1 MAVIMRRR
9 HATLVMVLISLI
21 MLPTLAQAHSASTF
35 NVIIKQNDL
44 QPGATQIEYNDSIM
58 WYNADSRDNVTH
70 RIVFDADGD
79 GLYNGSADWD
89 SGEIERDCNYAD
101 NNTTSDCQE
110 SFLVW
115 FNGTWGVGEYNYQS
129 IASNGE
135 ILNGTIVVIEHIEED
150 TGPSIGATFGSFDDD
165 ETADEKTTDKDDKR
179 QLLLLI
185 AGSSAIGSLLLI
197 VLLLRRQ

>member
-1 MAVIMRRR
+1 MALFMRRMF
-9 HATLVMVLISLI
+9 ATLVMVLISIVLV
-21 MLPTLAQAHSASTF
+21 PSLAHAHSASTF

-58 WYNADSRDNVTH
+58 WYNADSRENITH

-89 SGEIERDCNYAD
+89 SGEIEQDCNYGD

-115 FNGTWGVGEYNYQS
+115 FKS
-129 IASNGE
+129 PRMKSPHASKA
-135 ILNGTIVVIEHIEED
+135 LTSTTIRLSLIHI
-150 TGPSIGATFGSFDDD
+150 
-165 ETADEKTTDKDDKR
+165 
-179 QLLLLI
+179 
-185 AGSSAIGSLLLI
+185 
-197 VLLLRRQ
+197 

>member
-1 MAVIMRRR
+1 MRRMY
-9 HATLVMVLISLI
+9 ATLLMVLISLV
-21 MLPTLAQAHSASTF
+21 LVPSLAHAHSASTF

-58 WYNADSRDNVTH
+58 WYNADSRENITH

-89 SGEIERDCNYAD
+89 SGEIEQDCNYGD

-150 TGPSIGATFGSFDDD
+150 TGPSIGATFGSFEDNEVEDDSTSNDDD
-165 ETADEKTTDKDDKR
+165 NKR

-197 VLLLRRQ
+197 VMLLRRQ

>member
-1 MAVIMRRR
+1 M

-21 MLPTLAQAHSASTF
+21 MMPSLAQAHSASTF

-58 WYNADSRDNVTH
+58 WYNADSRDNITH

-89 SGEIERDCNYAD
+89 SGDIERDCNYAD

-135 ILNGTIVVIEHIEED
+135 VLNGTIVVIEHIEQD

-165 ETADEKTTDKDDKR
+165 ETEDENPTDESDKR

-185 AGSSAIGSLLLI
+185 AGSSAIGSMLLI

>member
-1 MAVIMRRR
+1 M

-21 MLPTLAQAHSASTF
+21 MMPSLAQAHSASTF

-58 WYNADSRDNVTH
+58 WYNADSRDNITH

-89 SGEIERDCNYAD
+89 SGDIERDCNYAD

-165 ETADEKTTDKDDKR
+165 ETEDENPTDESDKR

>member
-1 MAVIMRRR
+1 MRRR
-9 HATLVMVLISLI
+9 HATLAMVLISLI
-21 MLPTLAQAHSASTF
+21 ILPTLAQAHSASTF

-58 WYNADSRDNVTH
+58 WYNADSRDNITH

-89 SGEIERDCNYAD
+89 SGEIERDCNDAD

-165 ETADEKTTDKDDKR
+165 ETADEKTTDEDDKR

>member
-1 MAVIMRRR
+1 MRRIY
-9 HATLVMVLISLI
+9 ATLAMVLLSSVLV
-21 MLPTLAQAHSASTF
+21 PSLAQAHSASTF

-58 WYNADSRDNVTH
+58 WYNADSRENITH

-89 SGEIERDCNYAD
+89 SGEIKQDCNYGD
-101 NNTTSDCQE
+101 NNTTSNCQE

-135 ILNGTIVVIEHIEED
+135 TLNGTIVVIEHIEED
-150 TGPSIGATFGSFDDD
+150 TGPSIGATFGSFEDNKVEDDSISD
-165 ETADEKTTDKDDKR
+165 DGDDKR

-197 VLLLRRQ
+197 VMLLRRQ

>member
-1 MAVIMRRR
+1 MRRIY
-9 HATLVMVLISLI
+9 ATLAMVLLSLV
-21 MLPTLAQAHSASTF
+21 LVPSLAQAHSASTF

-58 WYNADSRDNVTH
+58 WYNADSRENITH
-70 RIVFDADGD
+70 RIVFDSDGD

-89 SGEIERDCNYAD
+89 SGEIKQDCNYGE
-101 NNTTSDCQE
+101 NNTTSSCQE

-135 ILNGTIVVIEHIEED
+135 TLNGTIVVIEHIEED
-150 TGPSIGATFGSFDDD
+150 TGPSIGATFGSFEDNKVEDDSISD
-165 ETADEKTTDKDDKR
+165 DGDDKR

-197 VLLLRRQ
+197 VMLLRRQ